1 MRPARRDP
9 LPSFAMDPARV
20 ERLLRDAKAE
30 QWQVTPAMFAAALER
45 SVDKAF
51 AGRRATEAERDRYL
65 SSLHLEDLALACACE
80 HGQSDAWDYFVIE
93 FRPVLYRAAG
103 AIDPAGRAREVADA
117 LHGEL
122 FSRALFRY
130 FHGRSSLST
139 WLRSLVSQRYV
150 DRLRE
155 TRRLDPLPDEDASA
169 APAGASAPNPDRSR
183 FMAAMQAA
191 LAAALAVLTP
201 RDRLRLRCYYAEE
214 MTLAQLGRITDEHEA
229 TVSRQLAKT
238 RSALRA
244 EIERQVRDEHRFS
257 LAEIRDCV
265 SSLTDDAGTLDL
277 RQLLSSPAEA
287 AAKVGRK
294 ISPSPRSEY
303 EDIS

>member
-1 MRPARRDP
+1 MTPARRDP

-80 HGQSDAWDYFVIE
+80 HGRSEAWDHFVIE
-93 FRPVLYRAAG
+93 FRPVLYRAAD

-155 TRRLDPLPDEDASA
+155 TRRLDPLPDEDAA
-169 APAGASAPNPDRSR
+169 APASGSAPNPDRSR
-183 FMAAMQAA
+183 FVAAMQAA
-191 LAAALAVLTP
+191 LAAALAVLAP

-244 EIERQVRDEHRFS
+244 EIERRLRDEHRFS
-257 LAEIRDCV
+257 PAEIRDCV

-277 RQLLSSPAEA
+277 RQLLSPPAEA
-287 AAKVGRK
+287 AAKAERK